1 MNTQKE
7 KMRIWS
13 DKKKFKQ
20 KLCQDTSAPAWLKAK
35 EWKKEYTYSSSCF
48 SCRREI
54 TPIWV
59 EGLGWKGVTYA
70 NDTMRTRKPILNTN
84 QNSWWKTQTPI
95 HYHCLKWVLQEFCIP
110 MYYLVSFCTLLY
122 ISVIVEKIF
131 LISSWWYLII
141 YVLPSNDEKY
151 ETKYDFILVT
161 RNLLCMWM
169 LCSRGKTRSS
179 REDAWRQYI
188 FFLILQQNIISS
200 SSSCASGVRTK
211 ELKSTVSNFKS
222 PILYLFHSWTLHPF
236 LALFRVL
243 WCQRFWHTDQQR
255 SKTRGFKECVLENMQ
270 TWLAMHEASNA
281 IKNYSVWFWKVHNL
295 FTF

>member
-35 EWKKEYTYSSSCF
+35 EWKKEYTYSSSYF

-70 NDTMRTRKPILNTN
+70 NDTMWTRKPILNTN

-95 HYHCLKWVLQEFCIP
+95 HNCCLKCELQEFCIP
-110 MYYLVSFCTLLY
+110 RYYLVSFCTLLY

-141 YVLPSNDEKY
+141 YVCTSFKWWEIWNQVWLYISHKKPTLHVDALLP
-151 ETKYDFILVT
+151 
-161 RNLLCMWM
+161 
-169 LCSRGKTRSS
+169 GKNKII
-179 REDAWRQYI
+179 AWGCLKAVY

-281 IKNYSVWFWKVHNL
+281 IKNYSVWFWKVH
-295 FTF
+295 

>member
-84 QNSWWKTQTPI
+84 QNSCWKTKTPF
-95 HYHCLKWVLQEFCIP
+95 HNFCFKWNASKIIICCPFVFWFVSVSLLQ
-110 MYYLVSFCTLLY
+110 
-122 ISVIVEKIF
+122 KIF
-131 LISSWWYLII
+131 LISFWWYFVI
-141 YVLPSNDEKY
+141 
-151 ETKYDFILVT
+151 
-161 RNLLCMWM
+161 
-169 LCSRGKTRSS
+169 
-179 REDAWRQYI
+179 
-188 FFLILQQNIISS
+188 
-200 SSSCASGVRTK
+200 
-211 ELKSTVSNFKS
+211 
-222 PILYLFHSWTLHPF
+222 
-236 LALFRVL
+236 
-243 WCQRFWHTDQQR
+243 
-255 SKTRGFKECVLENMQ
+255 
-270 TWLAMHEASNA
+270 
-281 IKNYSVWFWKVHNL
+281 
-295 FTF
+295 